1 MIFINNSISIGFV
14 VLNEKA
20 DIIFAA
26 FIEVLLCTSEGIEV
40 FYFHDVLEV
49 MGKGGLFFVTQAQSK
64 PAFTNKGE
72 SYEKFLICRFRATL
86 ALVYR
91 LIASGM
97 T

>member
-49 MGKGGLFFVTQAQSK
+49 MGKGGLFFVHRHSPSLLSQTK
-64 PAFTNKGE
+64 
-72 SYEKFLICRFRATL
+72 EKVMKSF
-86 ALVYR
+86 
-91 LIASGM
+91 
-97 T
+97 

>member
-20 DIIFAA
+20 DIIFATL
-26 FIEVLLCTSEGIEV
+26 IEVLLCTSEAIEV

-64 PAFTNKGE
+64 PAFTNKRGC
-72 SYEKFLICRFRATL
+72 YEGF
-86 ALVYR
+86 
-91 LIASGM
+91 LIASIRAFSA
-97 T
+97 

>member
-1 MIFINNSISIGFV
+1 M

-49 MGKGGLFFVTQAQSK
+49 MGKGGLFFLPQAQSK
-64 PAFTNKGE
+64 PVFSLKE
-72 SYEKFLICRFRATL
+72 YHEKFLI
-86 ALVYR
+86 
-91 LIASGM
+91 ASIRVFSV
-97 T
+97 

>member
-1 MIFINNSISIGFV
+1 M

-49 MGKGGLFFVTQAQSK
+49 MGKRWAVFCYTGTAQACFHQRGSVM
-64 PAFTNKGE
+64 KG
-72 SYEKFLICRFRATL
+72 F
-86 ALVYR
+86 
-91 LIASGM
+91 
-97 T
+97 

>member
-49 MGKGGLFFVTQAQSK
+49 MGKDGLFFQHRHSPSPLSQTK
-64 PAFTNKGE
+64 
-72 SYEKFLICRFRATL
+72 EKVMKSFLF
-86 ALVYR
+86 V
-91 LIASGM
+91 ASGLLWLLCIV
-97 T
+97 